1 MPASLPIGLNTY
13 CLRSLRWS
21 DRQLLDYAA
30 SQKMDMIFLQD
41 SLDPRTKDP
50 AHWAE
55 VKRWSEELGLKLETG
70 GGGVFPAKPE
80 QFQTSVDN
88 ILYNARRA
96 AAMGSKLIR
105 MVCFGQRSSMPPGP
119 AMQHLE
125 TMVKLLKAV
134 KSQVLDLGVRPAI
147 EVHKDFQAWEFKQM
161 IEAAG
166 RDDAGIY
173 LDTGNPVFVHE
184 HPMTAIETLAEY
196 AVTFHLRDSV
206 VYEHP
211 KGIAVQWVPLGE
223 GNVDFPAILKRFRE
237 LCPRE
242 VSVVIKPITG
252 RLPAIL
258 PVNDA
263 AYWASYPNGRASEY
277 AKFLQLAK
285 SGGPYEKYMLIEDA
299 PGKPPE
305 ILPLVQAQ
313 QKEHLERSIEYGK
326 KVLDLG
332 RRWRNRG

>member
-1 MPASLPIGLNTY
+1 MATPLPIGLNTY
-13 CLRSLRWS
+13 CLRSLRWN

-30 SQKMDMIFLQD
+30 VQKMDVIFLQD

-70 GGGVFPAKPE
+70 GGGVFPKSPE
-80 QFQTSVDN
+80 LFQASVDN
-88 ILYNARRA
+88 IVYNARRA
-96 AAMGSKLIR
+96 AAMGSKIIR

-134 KSQVLDLGVRPAI
+134 KSPVEDLGVRPAI

-166 RDDAGIY
+166 RDYAGIY

-184 HPMTAIETLAEY
+184 HPMTTVETLSEY

-223 GNVDFPAILKRFRE
+223 GNVDFPALLKRFRE

-242 VSVVIKPITG
+242 VSVIIKPITG

-258 PVNDA
+258 PVNDP
-263 AYWASYPNGRASEY
+263 AYWDPYPQARASEY

-285 SGGPYEKYMLIEDA
+285 SGGPYENYMLIEDA
-299 PGKPPE
+299 PGKPAE
-305 ILPLVQAQ
+305 IVPLVQAQ
-313 QKEHLERSIEYGK
+313 QKEHLERSISYGK

-332 RRWRNRG
+332 RRWRS

>member
-1 MPASLPIGLNTY
+1 MPAPLPIGLNTY
-13 CLRSLRWS
+13 CLRSLRWN

-55 VKRWSEELGLKLETG
+55 VKRWSEELGLKLKTG

-80 QFQTSVDN
+80 QFQASVDN

-96 AAMGSKLIR
+96 AAMGSKIIR

-134 KSQVLDLGVRPAI
+134 KSQVVDLGVRPAI

-161 IEAAG
+161 IEEAG
-166 RDDAGIY
+166 RDYAGIY

-332 RRWRNRG
+332 RHWRNRG